1 MAKTPYQN
9 LKTVVQLEKKICA
22 TRRIKKTLISLM
34 YKQLQKSNEKEQAY
48 NVKKTK
54 NIESS
59 QKGTTIIIKLKKS
72 SSSDISTLA
81 EQWVLALTSPQK
93 H

>member
-1 MAKTPYQN
+1 
-9 LKTVVQLEKKICA
+9 
-22 TRRIKKTLISLM
+22 M

-72 SSSDISTLA
+72 SSDISTLA